1 MEQFYTIAE
10 IKDLLKVSDA
20 TIRRYIRAGKLE
32 SRRIGNQHRITEASV
47 NKFLDGQDKLKEN
60 TST

>member
-47 NKFLDGQDKLKEN
+47 NKFLDGI
-60 TST
+60 